1 MNTNP
6 IFLKIKSIMESIYF
20 KILLLIAVAMIS
32 FFPLGNYASS
42 VETHA
47 TTISSL
53 DDKKQTVMELAGAS
67 TATSAAIS
75 LLPGDFGTPIAD
87 KLADLSGYF
96 LFILG
101 ALYLEKYL
109 VTITGYIAF
118 KILIPIACVLL
129 ALFLLVFKKCEML
142 KVLAI
147 KLIAFSI
154 LIYAII
160 PVSVKISDMID
171 ATYQDSIEQTID
183 TAKDTTAAIDSEE
196 ASDDSSSGKT
206 SSSDSSD
213 SNENGNFFSNLF
225 NSASDKVSD
234 TVDTVTNAV
243 STSAEDL
250 ENMLSNFIDA
260 IAILIVTSC
269 LIPVGVLIFFVWIIK
284 IALNIN
290 LPSKK

>member
-129 ALFLLVFKKCEML
+129 ALFLLVFKKSEML

-196 ASDDSSSGKT
+196 ASDDSSSDKT

-269 LIPVGVLIFFVWIIK
+269 LIPVGVLLFFVWIIK
-284 IALNIN
+284 ITLNIN